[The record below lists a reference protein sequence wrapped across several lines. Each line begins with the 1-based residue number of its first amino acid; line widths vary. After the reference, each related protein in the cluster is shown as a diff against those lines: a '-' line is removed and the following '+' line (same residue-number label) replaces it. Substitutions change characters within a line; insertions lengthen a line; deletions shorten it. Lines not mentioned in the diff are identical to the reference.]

1 MFNED
6 QHRDTSLAQMLKNEV
21 PELNYSPATKFRQNA
36 DQAIRDALHY
46 VEVGGQMITPPNL
59 YVFDTCQR
67 FIYEME
73 HYRWDDWSG
82 KNKDNK
88 NPREKPVDKDDHEIE
103 CAGRSLLR
111 LPKLGFRPPVHNQ
124 IVSKRKVNLDPYL

>member
-1 MFNED
+1 MYD
-6 QHRDTSLAQMLKNEV
+6 LIIIGSG
-21 PELNYSPATKFRQNA
+21 PAGMTAGIYAVRREMKTL
-36 DQAIRDALHY
+36 IISK
-46 VEVGGQMITPPNL
+46 EVGGQMITPPNL

-111 LPKLGFRPPVHNQ
+111 LPKLGFRPPVQNQ
-124 IVSKRKVNLDPYL
+124 IVSKRKVNLDPYS